1 MPFMPCHQ
9 SQGLLLPGGT
19 LFGRQSSGGSLC
31 LCSDP
36 AADSAP
42 WIAKI
47 ENPRLKAVFDM
58 AINHIHSPTI
68 HHFCEVHI
76 FGTLVLQFH
85 RCHVARGLPP
95 ADHRLRGH
103 EQSADGAQGIHQ
115 GSTRDTGGSE
125 RSEHHCV
132 LYGKKTMITSTV
144 LPPFMWC
151 RFSVDHH
158 RSMITHEFMS

>member
-1 MPFMPCHQ
+1 MPFMPCPQ
-9 SQGLLLPGGT
+9 SHGLLLPGGT
-19 LFGRQSSGGSLC
+19 LIGRQSSGGSLC

-58 AINHIHSPTI
+58 AINHIHHSPVVTNHSPTM
-68 HHFCEVHI
+68 HHVCEVHI

-85 RCHVARGLPP
+85 RCHGARGLPP

-103 EQSADGAQGIHQ
+103 EQSADGGEPPGIHR
-115 GSTRDTGGSE
+115 STRDTP
-125 RSEHHCV
+125 
-132 LYGKKTMITSTV
+132 GK
-144 LPPFMWC
+144 
-151 RFSVDHH
+151 
-158 RSMITHEFMS
+158 